1 MSREGKIAQTFVEL
15 ADTLVADFDVI
26 DFLQQLTA
34 RCRDI
39 FAVTD
44 AAVVLAYPGPQMYSP
59 APCDPSPALS
69 RVLDVA
75 LREGPALD
83 AYRTAEPVTPGDL
96 SQAPAAWADFTTQ
109 ARGAGYTYACAV
121 PLRLR
126 RETLGSLLLLRATD
140 SPVPLDDLA
149 MAQAFADA
157 ATIGLIHAR
166 TLRHTDTGTIN
177 EQLHGA
183 LHGRILIEQ
192 AKGYLAAHREV
203 SLGDAFDLMR
213 DHARRHSLLLSTVA
227 QSAIDAGDLPGPPA
241 GPHHPAEDAPAE

>member
-1 MSREGKIAQTFVEL
+1 MSREDKIAQTFVEL

-26 DFLQQLTA
+26 DFLQQLTV
-34 RCRDI
+34 RCCDI

-69 RVLDVA
+69 QVLDLA

-83 AYRTAEPVTPGDL
+83 AYRTAEPVAPGDL
-96 SQAPAAWADFTTQ
+96 SQAPAAWRDFTVQ
-109 ARGAGYTYACAV
+109 ARAAGYTYACAV

-157 ATIGLIHAR
+157 ATIGLVHAR
-166 TLRHTDTGTIN
+166 ALRHTDTDVVD
-177 EQLHGA
+177 EQVHVA
-183 LHGRILIEQ
+183 LHSRILIEQ
-192 AKGYLAAHREV
+192 AKGYLAACRDI
-203 SLGDAFDLMR
+203 SLRDAFDLMR
-213 DHARRHSLLLSTVA
+213 DHARRHHVLLSTVA
-227 QSAIDAGDLPGPPA
+227 QSTIDAGGLPAA
-241 GPHHPAEDAPAE
+241 GGR

>member
-26 DFLQQLTA
+26 DFLQQLTV

-69 RVLDVA
+69 RVLDLA
-75 LREGPALD
+75 LREGPAAD
-83 AYRTAEPVTPGDL
+83 AYRTAEPVAPGDL
-96 SQAPAAWADFTTQ
+96 SRAPAAWADFTTQ
-109 ARGAGYTYACAV
+109 ARGAGYTHACAV

-126 RETLGSLLLLRATD
+126 RETLGSLLLLRTTD

-157 ATIGLIHAR
+157 ATIGLVHAR
-166 TLRHTDTGTIN
+166 TLRHADTDTIN
-177 EQLHGA
+177 EQMHGA

-192 AKGYLAAHREV
+192 AKGYLAAHHDV
-203 SLGDAFDLMR
+203 SLGSAFDLLR
-213 DHARRHSLLLSTVA
+213 DHARRHGLLLSAVA
-227 QSAIDAGDLPGPPA
+227 QGAIDAGDLPRPSTA
-241 GPHHPAEDAPAE
+241 PHQPAEDASAE